1 MEAIMRNRAGKPVKK
16 GILFMS
22 SFKSQETL
30 EKMVISTRF
39 LCEKKNILINDV
51 AVECNPTGDMEI
63 DRPCVKALV
72 NTISKGDF
80 EVLVLRNLYDIT
92 AEEADWEN
100 FLNVMESFGVM
111 VYLTEEGKYVYN
123 DYGEC

>member
-1 MEAIMRNRAGKPVKK
+1 MRNRAGKPVKK
-16 GILFMS
+16 GILFIS

-30 EKMVISTRF
+30 EKMLISTRF

-72 NTISKGDF
+72 NTISKGILKCWCF
-80 EVLVLRNLYDIT
+80 VTCMTLPQRKPIGRT
-92 AEEADWEN
+92 
-100 FLNVMESFGVM
+100 S
-111 VYLTEEGKYVYN
+111 
-123 DYGEC
+123 